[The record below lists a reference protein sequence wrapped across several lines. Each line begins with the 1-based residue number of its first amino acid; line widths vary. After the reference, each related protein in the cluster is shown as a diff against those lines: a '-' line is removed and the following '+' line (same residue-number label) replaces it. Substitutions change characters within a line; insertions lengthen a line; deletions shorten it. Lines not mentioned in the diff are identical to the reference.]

1 MKKVFV
7 VGAHGHVGKQ
17 MVEKLGKQGYAT
29 LAGVRNEN
37 QFDEYKDM
45 ENVEPTLFDLTSSP
59 ENMTT
64 AFKRSGAQAIV
75 FSAGSGGATGD
86 DMTLSIDLDGAI
98 KTMIAAKDAGIKRY
112 VMVSAVGADNR
123 AFWPNSGLP
132 GYYVAKHY
140 ADAYLKNSGL
150 DYTILRPTALTN
162 NAETGKIIL
171 TSESDS
177 QMDIPRA
184 DVANSVVEIL
194 GNDDTVNNIYEIT
207 SGDKNI
213 SDVLQ

>member
-37 QFDEYKDM
+37 QFDEYQDM

-59 ENMTT
+59 EDMTT
-64 AFKRSGAQAIV
+64 AFKQSDAEAIV

-98 KTMIAAKDAGIKRY
+98 KTMIAANNAGIKRY
-112 VMVSAVGADNR
+112 VMISAAGADNR
-123 AFWPNSGLP
+123 SFWPNSGLP

-150 DYTILRPTALTN
+150 NYTILRPTALTN
-162 NAETGKIIL
+162 NAETGKIVL
-171 TSESDS
+171 TSEADS
-177 QMDIPRA
+177 KMDIPRA

-194 GNDDTVNNIYEIT
+194 GDDDTVNNIYEIT

-213 SDVLQ
+213 SDVL

>member
-17 MVEKLGKQGYAT
+17 MVEKLGKQGYVT

-59 ENMTT
+59 EDMTT
-64 AFKRSGAQAIV
+64 AFKQSDAEAIV

-98 KTMIAAKDAGIKRY
+98 KTMIAAKNSGIQRY
-112 VMVSAVGADNR
+112 VMVSAFGADDR
-123 AFWPNSGLP
+123 SLWPNSGLP

-140 ADAYLKNSGL
+140 ADEYLKNSGL

-162 NAETGKIIL
+162 EPETRKITL
-171 TSESDS
+171 GDKYVSG
-177 QMDIPRA
+177 MNIPRA

-194 GNDDTVNNIYEIT
+194 GDNNTVNNIYEIT

-213 SDVLQ
+213 SDVL

>member
-1 MKKVFV
+1 MTKVFV

-17 MVEKLGKQGYAT
+17 MVKKLGNQGYT
-29 LAGVRNEN
+29 VLAGVRSQS

-45 ENVEPTLFDLTSSP
+45 DNVKPTLFDLTSSP
-59 ENMTT
+59 EDMTT
-64 AFKRSGAQAIV
+64 AFKQSDAQAII

-98 KTMIAAKDAGIKRY
+98 KTMIAAKNSEIKRY
-112 VMVSAVGADNR
+112 VMVSAAGADNR

-140 ADAYLKNSGL
+140 ADAYLKSSGL

-162 NAETGKIIL
+162 NAETGKIVL
-171 TSESDS
+171 TSEAESK
-177 QMDIPRA
+177 MDIPRA

-194 GNDDTVNNIYEIT
+194 GDSDTINKVYEIT
-207 SGDKNI
+207 SGDKKI
-213 SDVLQ
+213 SDVL